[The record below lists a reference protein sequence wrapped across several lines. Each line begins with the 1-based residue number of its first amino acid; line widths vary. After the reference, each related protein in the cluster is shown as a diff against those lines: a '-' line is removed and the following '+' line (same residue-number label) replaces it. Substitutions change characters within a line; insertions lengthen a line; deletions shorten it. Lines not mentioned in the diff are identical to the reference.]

1 MPQSRDIGLAVIG
14 SGRIGTLRAR
24 LASKH
29 PAVRFLAVADKSSEN
44 ARKLAGKVGA
54 DFHTGDNLAAIS
66 RPEVNAVIVSTS
78 EDQHTEPV
86 LQALDRGCA
95 VLVEKPLAV
104 RVEDAARIL
113 KRVSRNGA
121 DVRIGYSRR
130 YKHRYLRVKEQ
141 LAQHRIGTIVGGL
154 ARLFNLRTQAYA
166 IMDRDRHAT
175 PVVDALTYYVDL
187 MGWFLDGNRVVEV
200 EARGQRGALRAAGYD
215 ADDIVWAILTHED
228 GAVVNIGVSYAL
240 PAEYPSVGHSARVE
254 LLGAEGVILIDD
266 EHTDQIMYTEKG
278 FPHVYLPDS
287 EVNMLFLGSST
298 PGDWVLGDFWGPLA
312 SETRAWLDHI
322 ATGQPCALTT
332 PAQAY
337 SNLAVTLAI
346 EQAARERRT
355 VKIDPP
361 PVQ

>member
-1 MPQSRDIGLAVIG
+1 MPQARDIGLAVIG

-29 PAVRFLAVADKSSEN
+29 PAVRFLAVADKSPEN
-44 ARKLAGKVGA
+44 ARQLAETVGA

-78 EDQHTEPV
+78 EHQHTEPV

-104 RVEDAARIL
+104 NVADAAQVL

-121 DVRIGYSRR
+121 DVRVGYSRR
-130 YKHRYLRVKEQ
+130 FKHRYLRVKEQ
-141 LAQHRIGTIVGGL
+141 LAQNRIGTVVGGL

-200 EARGQRGALRAAGYD
+200 EARG
-215 ADDIVWAILTHED
+215 
-228 GAVVNIGVSYAL
+228 
-240 PAEYPSVGHSARVE
+240 
-254 LLGAEGVILIDD
+254 
-266 EHTDQIMYTEKG
+266 
-278 FPHVYLPDS
+278 
-287 EVNMLFLGSST
+287 
-298 PGDWVLGDFWGPLA
+298 
-312 SETRAWLDHI
+312 
-322 ATGQPCALTT
+322 
-332 PAQAY
+332 
-337 SNLAVTLAI
+337 
-346 EQAARERRT
+346 
-355 VKIDPP
+355 
-361 PVQ
+361 